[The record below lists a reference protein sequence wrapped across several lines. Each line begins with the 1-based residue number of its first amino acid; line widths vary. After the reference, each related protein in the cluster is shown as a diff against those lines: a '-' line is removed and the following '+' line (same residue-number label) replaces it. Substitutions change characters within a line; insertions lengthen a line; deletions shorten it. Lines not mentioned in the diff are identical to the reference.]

1 MRFLRVLGW
10 MLAVALLLNAMMAA
24 IAYGDKP
31 VDWLS
36 TGALFLT
43 AILLLTSP
51 RIRRAFS

>member
-10 MLAVALLLNAMMAA
+10 MLAVAMLLNAMMAA
-24 IAYGDKP
+24 IAYGGQTF
-31 VDWLS
+31 DWLS
-36 TGALFLT
+36 TGAMALF